1 MRTISHE
8 PRVIVGIAL
17 MIAATVL
24 GALFMQ
30 RATQRST
37 VWQLSHDL
45 AAGTVI
51 SSADVHLSEVN
62 VDGGAYA
69 SAGTAVVG
77 RALRHNVDA
86 GELLPLSALVSDSA
100 LLDQVAV
107 PVSRLHAPSDLRR
120 GQRVDV
126 WWTSKSSNGNV
137 MSTSRVLRAV
147 RVLAVAGTDVGG
159 GQGMLLAVPPAQV
172 KSLVLA
178 LRSGDIDLTRV
189 DR

>member
-69 SAGTAVVG
+69 SAGTAVVTG
-77 RALRHNVDA
+77 CAASPATRPVLSMMVAFR
-86 GELLPLSALVSDSA
+86 LPAPRSMPRRYLCN
-100 LLDQVAV
+100 
-107 PVSRLHAPSDLRR
+107 SRP
-120 GQRVDV
+120 
-126 WWTSKSSNGNV
+126 W
-137 MSTSRVLRAV
+137 
-147 RVLAVAGTDVGG
+147 
-159 GQGMLLAVPPAQV
+159 
-172 KSLVLA
+172 
-178 LRSGDIDLTRV
+178 
-189 DR
+189 